1 MLGRGEYGVTSQFE
15 ERGSGTPR
23 FNRERSDVEIL
34 KFRNL
39 LILPKDREVGL
50 FLTERAHNR
59 GVYSLFT
66 GGLYKAFKKRFPEY
80 LIEVSNLSPE
90 AAVSRVLS
98 EGKVKKI
105 RLVRNSV
112 PRDIADRYELSQHE
126 EMLGTL
132 ETVISAPRRK
142 SLTKKTIEKVV
153 SGDTDV
159 SSLLEWQGV
168 SYQDLRVEVR
178 VGRSTRTVSVASGK
192 TPVVTFDID
201 EELLD
206 DEGDLTDNV
215 FYQEASKVALDLA
228 EDIGLTRSSVAE
240 QQFTWPSDW
249 NDYRLEVPPSE
260 DAEP

>member
-1 MLGRGEYGVTSQFE
+1 
-15 ERGSGTPR
+15 
-23 FNRERSDVEIL
+23 
-34 KFRNL
+34 
-39 LILPKDREVGL
+39 
-50 FLTERAHNR
+50 
-59 GVYSLFT
+59 
-66 GGLYKAFKKRFPEY
+66 
-80 LIEVSNLSPE
+80 
-90 AAVSRVLS
+90 
-98 EGKVKKI
+98 
-105 RLVRNSV
+105 
-112 PRDIADRYELSQHE
+112 
-126 EMLGTL
+126 
-132 ETVISAPRRK
+132 
-142 SLTKKTIEKVV
+142 LTKKTIEKVV